1 MIKNGVYQI
10 SKEDCERC
18 VLDAIAAGYRH
29 IDTAQS
35 YFNEEQVCAFNE
47 IKPQVNQVE
56 VNPINQQIKA
66 QENMIKNEIQ
76 IEAWAPF
83 GEGKNNMFTNPALK
97 EIGDK
102 YNKSN
107 AQVILRW
114 LIQRGVVVLAK
125 SVHKERME
133 QNIDIFDVVDLFVS
147 FVEQRRNKE

>member
-66 QENMIKNEIQ
+66 QENMIKNEVQ
-76 IEAWAPF
+76 IKAWAPF
-83 GEGKNNMFTNPALK
+83 GEGKNNTK
-97 EIGDK
+97 RSCSISK
-102 YNKSN
+102 ICS
-107 AQVILRW
+107 
-114 LIQRGVVVLAK
+114 
-125 SVHKERME
+125 
-133 QNIDIFDVVDLFVS
+133 
-147 FVEQRRNKE
+147 

>member
-66 QENMIKNEIQ
+66 QENMIKNEVQ

-133 QNIDIFDVVDLFVS
+133 QNIDIFDAVDLFVS